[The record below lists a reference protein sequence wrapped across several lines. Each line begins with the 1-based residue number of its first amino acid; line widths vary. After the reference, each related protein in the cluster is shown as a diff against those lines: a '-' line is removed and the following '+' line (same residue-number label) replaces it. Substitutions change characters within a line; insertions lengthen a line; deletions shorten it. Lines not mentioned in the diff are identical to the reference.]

1 MSTPINVIIF
11 EDNRH
16 LRESLQF
23 LLNLTPGYHC
33 MAAYPNCNNLLE
45 NLKGK
50 DCDICLMDIEMPGIS
65 GIEATK
71 IIKKNLPQISVLI
84 QTVFSDDDSIF
95 QAICAGA
102 SGYILKS
109 TSPEEYIE
117 ALKDVQSGGAPMTP
131 TIASRVLQLFKTNVL
146 PPSQDDYKLT
156 EKEKLVLQHLT
167 AGKSYKMIAGEM
179 AISVETIK
187 THIKNIYTKLHVHSA
202 PEAVAKAIQERI
214 V

>member
-1 MSTPINVIIF
+1 MGNTINVVIF

-23 LLNLTPGYHC
+23 LLNLTPGYKC
-33 MAAYPNCNNLLE
+33 IGAYGNCKQVVE

-50 DCDICLMDIEMPGIS
+50 DCQLCLMDIEMPGIS

-71 IIKKNLPQISVLI
+71 IIKNLFPQINVLI

-102 SGYILKS
+102 SGYILKT
-109 TSPEEYIE
+109 TSPDEYIE
-117 ALKDVQSGGAPMTP
+117 ALNDVQKGGAPMTP
-131 TIASRVLQLFKTNVL
+131 SIASRVLQLFKGNV
-146 PPSQDDYKLT
+146 KLASNEAYNLT
-156 EKEKLVLQHLT
+156 DKEKQVLQLLT
-167 AGKSYKMIAGEM
+167 TGKSYKMIAEELN
-179 AISVETIK
+179 ISIETIK
-187 THIKNIYTKLHVHSA
+187 THIKNIYAKLHVHSST
-202 PEAVAKAIQERI
+202 EAVAKAIQERI

>member
-1 MSTPINVIIF
+1 MNVVIF

-33 MAAYPNCNNLLE
+33 LAAYPNCNNLLE

-50 DCDICLMDIEMPGIS
+50 DTDICLMDIEMPGIS
-65 GIEATK
+65 GIEATTM
-71 IIKKNLPQISVLI
+71 IKNNLPQINVLI

-102 SGYILKS
+102 SGYILKTS
-109 TSPEEYIE
+109 SPEEYIQ
-117 ALKDVQSGGAPMTP
+117 ALDDVQSGGAPMSP
-131 TIASRVLQLFKTNVL
+131 SIASRVLQLFKLNLQPV
-146 PPSQDDYKLT
+146 SKQDYQLT

-167 AGKSYKMIAGEM
+167 NGKSYKMIADELS
-179 AISVETIK
+179 ISVETIK
-187 THIKNIYTKLHVHSA
+187 THIKNIYAKLHVHSST
-202 PEAVAKAIQERI
+202 EAVSKAIQERLL
-214 V
+214 

>member
-1 MSTPINVIIF
+1 MNKIVNVVIF

-16 LRESLQF
+16 LRESLEF

-33 MAAYPNCNNLLE
+33 LAAYPNCTNLLE

-65 GIEATK
+65 GIEATS
-71 IIKKNLPQISVLI
+71 IIKKNLPQINVLI

-102 SGYILKS
+102 SGYILKT
-109 TSPEEYIE
+109 TSPEEYIQ
-117 ALKDVQSGGAPMTP
+117 ALENVHSGGAPMTP
-131 TIASRVLQLFKTNVL
+131 SIARRVLQLFKGNVQL
-146 PPSQDDYKLT
+146 PSSETYNLT
-156 EKEKLVLQHLT
+156 EKEKQVLQHLT
-167 AGKSYKMIAGEM
+167 SGKSYKMIADEM
-179 AISVETIK
+179 SISVETIK
-187 THIKNIYTKLHVHSA
+187 THFKNIYNKLHVHSA

>member
-1 MSTPINVIIF
+1 MDKKQTVVIF

-16 LRESLQF
+16 LRESLEF
-23 LLNLTPGYHC
+23 LLNLSEDYKCVG
-33 MAAYPNCNNLLE
+33 AYPNCNQLAE

-50 DCDICLMDIEMPGIS
+50 DCQLCLMDIEMPGMS

-71 IIKKNLPQISVLI
+71 IIKHLFPHINVLI

-102 SGYILKS
+102 SGYILKT

-131 TIASRVLQLFKTNVL
+131 SIARRVLQLFKVSVQIPTNEE
-146 PPSQDDYKLT
+146 YNLT
-156 EKEKLVLQHLT
+156 EKEKLVLQQLT
-167 AGKSYKMIAGEM
+167 EGKSYKMIASELS
-179 AISVETIK
+179 ISTETVK
-187 THIKNIYTKLHVHSA
+187 THIKNIYAKLHVHSST
-202 PEAVAKAIQERI
+202 EAVAKALQERI
-214 V
+214 I

>member
-1 MSTPINVIIF
+1 MNKTVNVVIF

-23 LLNLTPGYHC
+23 LLNLTPGYYC
-33 MAAYPNCNNLLE
+33 LAAYPNCNNLLE

-50 DCDICLMDIEMPGIS
+50 SCDICLMDIEMPGIS
-65 GIEATK
+65 GIEATR
-71 IIKKNLPQISVLI
+71 IIKKNLPQINVLI

-102 SGYILKS
+102 SGYILK
-109 TSPEEYIE
+109 TTTPDQYIE
-117 ALKDVQSGGAPMTP
+117 ALNDVHSGGAPMTP
-131 TIASRVLQLFKTNVL
+131 SIARRVLQLFKGNVQL
-146 PPSQDDYKLT
+146 PSNEEYNLT
-156 EKEKLVLQHLT
+156 EKEKQVLQHLT
-167 AGKSYKMIAGEM
+167 EGKSYKMIADELT
-179 AISVETIK
+179 ISVETIK
-187 THIKNIYTKLHVHSA
+187 THIKNIYAKLHVHSA

>member
-1 MSTPINVIIF
+1 MNKIVNVVIF

-33 MAAYPNCNNLLE
+33 LAAYPNCNNLLE
-45 NLKGK
+45 NLRGK

-71 IIKKNLPQISVLI
+71 IIKKNLPHINVLI
-84 QTVFSDDDSIF
+84 QTVFSEDEFIF

-102 SGYILKS
+102 SGYILKT
-109 TSPEEYIE
+109 TSPDQYIE
-117 ALKDVQSGGAPMTP
+117 ALNNVQSGGAPMTP
-131 TIASRVLQLFKTNVL
+131 SIAKRVLQLFKTNTL
-146 PPSQDDYKLT
+146 APSQENYNLT
-156 EKEKLVLQHLT
+156 EKERIVLQHLT
-167 AGKSYKMIAGEM
+167 AGKSYKMIADELS
-179 AISVETIK
+179 ISVETIK
-187 THIKNIYTKLHVHSA
+187 THIKNIYSKLHVHSA

>member
-1 MSTPINVIIF
+1 MDKPINVIIF

-23 LLNLTPGYHC
+23 LLNLTPGYNC
-33 MAAYPNCNNLLE
+33 LAAYPNCNNLLE

-102 SGYILKS
+102 SGYILKT
-109 TSPEEYIE
+109 TSPDEYIE
-117 ALKDVQSGGAPMTP
+117 ALKNVQSGGAPMTP

-146 PPSQDDYKLT
+146 PPSQENYKLT

-167 AGKSYKMIAGEM
+167 AGKSYKMIADEL
-179 AISVETIK
+179 AISIETIK
-187 THIKNIYTKLHVHSA
+187 THIKNIYNKLHVHSA

>member
-1 MSTPINVIIF
+1 MSKTVNVVIF

-23 LLNLTPGYHC
+23 LLNLTPDYHC
-33 MAAYPNCNNLLE
+33 LAAYPNCNNLLE

-65 GIEATK
+65 GIEATR
-71 IIKKNLPQISVLI
+71 IIKKKLPQINVLI

-95 QAICAGA
+95 KAICAGA
-102 SGYILKS
+102 SGYILK
-109 TSPEEYIE
+109 TTTPDEYIE
-117 ALKDVQSGGAPMTP
+117 ALNDVQSGGAPMTP
-131 TIASRVLQLFKTNVL
+131 SIAKRVLQLFKGNVQL
-146 PPSQDDYKLT
+146 PSTEEYNLT
-156 EKEKLVLQHLT
+156 EKEKQVLQKLT
-167 AGKSYKMIAGEM
+167 EGKSYKMIADELS
-179 AISVETIK
+179 ISVETIK

>member
-1 MSTPINVIIF
+1 MKEVVNVVIF

-23 LLNLTPGYHC
+23 LLNHTSGYHC
-33 MAAYPNCNNLLE
+33 LAAYPNCNNLLE

-65 GIEATK
+65 GIEATRM
-71 IIKKNLPQISVLI
+71 IKNNLPQINVLI

-102 SGYILKS
+102 SGYILKTS
-109 TSPEEYIE
+109 SPEEYIE
-117 ALKDVQSGGAPMTP
+117 ALEDLNSGGAPMTP
-131 TIASRVLQLFKTNVL
+131 SIARRVLQLFKGNVQL
-146 PPSQDDYKLT
+146 PSNESYKLT
-156 EKEKLVLQHLT
+156 EKEKQVLQKLT
-167 AGKSYKMIAGEM
+167 EGKSYKMIADELS
-179 AISVETIK
+179 ISIETIK
-187 THIKNIYTKLHVHSA
+187 THIKNIYNKLHVHSA
-202 PEAVAKAIQERI
+202 PEAVAKAIQQRI

>member
-1 MSTPINVIIF
+1 MNKPLNIVIF

-23 LLNLTPGYHC
+23 LLNLTAGYKC
-33 MAAYPNCNNLLE
+33 VAAYPNCKNLFE
-45 NLKGK
+45 NLKEK

-71 IIKKNLPQISVLI
+71 IIKKNFPQISVLI
-84 QTVFSDDDSIF
+84 QTVFSDDESIF

-102 SGYILKS
+102 SGYILKT

-117 ALKDVQSGGAPMTP
+117 ALSDVQSGGAPMTP
-131 TIASRVLQLFKTNVL
+131 SIAKRVLQLFKGNVQL
-146 PPSQDDYKLT
+146 PSNESYNLT
-156 EKEKLVLQHLT
+156 EKEKHVLQKLT
-167 AGKSYKMIAGEM
+167 EGKSYKMIADELS
-179 AISVETIK
+179 ISVETIK

>member
-1 MSTPINVIIF
+1 MNTPVKVIIF

-16 LRESLQF
+16 LRESLEF
-23 LLNLTPGYHC
+23 LLNLTAGYQC
-33 MAAYPNCNNLLE
+33 VGAYPNCNNLLE

-50 DCDICLMDIEMPGIS
+50 DCDVCLMDIEMPGIS

-71 IIKKNLPQISVLI
+71 IIKKNMPNISVLI

-102 SGYILKS
+102 SGYILKT
-109 TSPEEYIE
+109 TSPEQYIE
-117 ALKDVQSGGAPMTP
+117 ALQDVNSGGAPMTS
-131 TIASRVLQLFKTNVL
+131 TIASRVLKLFKSNVL
-146 PPSQDDYKLT
+146 PPSQENYNLT
-156 EKEKLVLQHLT
+156 EKEKMVLQHLT
-167 AGKSYKMIAGEM
+167 EGKSYKMIAEKL
-179 AISVETIK
+179 AISIETIK

>member
-1 MSTPINVIIF
+1 MDKKLNVVIF

-23 LLNLTPGYHC
+23 LLNLSVGYKC
-33 MAAYPNCNNLLE
+33 VGAFPNCNQLVE

-50 DCDICLMDIEMPGIS
+50 DCQLCLMDIEMPGMT

-71 IIKKNLPQISVLI
+71 IIKQQFPHISVLI

-95 QAICAGA
+95 RAICAGA
-102 SGYILKS
+102 SGYILKT

-117 ALKDVQSGGAPMTP
+117 ALTDVHSGGAPMSP
-131 TIASRVLQLFKTNVL
+131 SIARRVLQLFKVNVQL
-146 PPSQDDYKLT
+146 PSTEEYNLT
-156 EKEKLVLQHLT
+156 EKEKIVLHQLT
-167 AGKSYKMIAGEM
+167 EGKSYKMIADELV
-179 AISVETIK
+179 ISVETIK
-187 THIKNIYTKLHVHSA
+187 THIKNIYAKLHVHSG

>member
-1 MSTPINVIIF
+1 MSKILNVVVF

-33 MAAYPNCNNLLE
+33 LGAYPNCKNLLE

-71 IIKKNLPQISVLI
+71 IIKKNFPQISVLI

-102 SGYILKS
+102 SGYILKT
-109 TSPEEYIE
+109 TSPDQYIE
-117 ALKDVQSGGAPMTP
+117 ALSDVQSGGAPMTP
-131 TIASRVLQLFKTNVL
+131 SIARRVLQLFKSNVL
-146 PPSQDDYKLT
+146 TPSQEDYNLT
-156 EKEKLVLQHLT
+156 EKEKQVLQKLT
-167 AGKSYKMIAGEM
+167 EGKSYKMIADELT
-179 AISVETIK
+179 ISIETIK
-187 THIKNIYTKLHVHSA
+187 THIKNIYSKLHVHSA

>member
-1 MSTPINVIIF
+1 MNKTVNVVIF

-33 MAAYPNCNNLLE
+33 LAAYPNCNNLLE
-45 NLKGK
+45 NLRGK

-71 IIKKNLPQISVLI
+71 IIKKNLPHINVLI
-84 QTVFSDDDSIF
+84 QTVFSEDEFIF

-102 SGYILKS
+102 SGYILKT
-109 TSPEEYIE
+109 TSPDQYIE
-117 ALKDVQSGGAPMTP
+117 ALNNVQSGGAPMTQS
-131 TIASRVLQLFKTNVL
+131 IARRVLQLFKTNIL
-146 PPSQDDYKLT
+146 APSQENYNLT
-156 EKEKLVLQHLT
+156 EKEKIVLQHLT
-167 AGKSYKMIAGEM
+167 AGKSYKMIADELS
-179 AISVETIK
+179 ISVETIK
-187 THIKNIYTKLHVHSA
+187 THIKNIYSKLHVHSA

>member
-1 MSTPINVIIF
+1 MNKKVNVVIF

-23 LLNLTPGYHC
+23 LLNLTPGYKC
-33 MAAYPNCNNLLE
+33 VAAFPNCHKLLE
-45 NLKGK
+45 NLKGL

-65 GIEATK
+65 GIEATS
-71 IIKKNLPQISVLI
+71 IIKAKFPQIHVLI

-95 QAICAGA
+95 KAICAGA
-102 SGYILKS
+102 TGYILKT
-109 TSPEEYIE
+109 TSPEEYIA
-117 ALKDVQSGGAPMTP
+117 ALEDVKSGGSPMTP
-131 TIASRVLQLFKTNVL
+131 SIARRVLQLFKGNVQL
-146 PPSQDDYKLT
+146 PSNEKYNLT
-156 EKEKLVLQHLT
+156 EKEKIVLQQLT
-167 AGKSYKMIAGEM
+167 AGQSYKMIADEL

>member
-1 MSTPINVIIF
+1 MKKTVNVVIF

-33 MAAYPNCNNLLE
+33 LAAYPNCNGLLE

-65 GIEATK
+65 GIEATR
-71 IIKKNLPQISVLI
+71 IIKKNIPQINVLI

-102 SGYILKS
+102 SGYILKT

-117 ALKDVQSGGAPMTP
+117 ALNDVQSGGAPMTP
-131 TIASRVLQLFKTNVL
+131 SIARRVLQLFKGHVQL
-146 PPSQDDYKLT
+146 PSNETYNLT
-156 EKEKLVLQHLT
+156 EKEKIVLQHLT
-167 AGKSYKMIAGEM
+167 EGKSYKMIAEELS
-179 AISVETIK
+179 ISIETIK

>member
-1 MSTPINVIIF
+1 MNKTVNVVIF

-33 MAAYPNCNNLLE
+33 LAAYPNCNNLLE
-45 NLKGK
+45 NLRGK
-50 DCDICLMDIEMPGIS
+50 ECDICLMDIEMPGIS

-71 IIKKNLPQISVLI
+71 IIKKNLPHINVLI
-84 QTVFSDDDSIF
+84 QTVFSEDEFIF

-102 SGYILKS
+102 SGYILKT
-109 TSPEEYIE
+109 TSPDQYIE
-117 ALKDVQSGGAPMTP
+117 ALNNVQSGGAPMTP
-131 TIASRVLQLFKTNVL
+131 SIARRVLQLFKTNVL
-146 PPSQDDYKLT
+146 APSQENYNLT
-156 EKEKLVLQHLT
+156 EKEKIVLQHLT
-167 AGKSYKMIAGEM
+167 AGKSYKMIADVLS
-179 AISVETIK
+179 ISVETIK

>member
-1 MSTPINVIIF
+1 MDKTINVVIF

-33 MAAYPNCNNLLE
+33 AGAYPNCNQLLE
-45 NLKGK
+45 NLKGM
-50 DCDICLMDIEMPGIS
+50 DCQLCLMDIEMPGTS
-65 GIEATK
+65 GIEATR
-71 IIKKNLPQISVLI
+71 IIKQHFPHIQVLI

-102 SGYILKS
+102 SGYILKT
-109 TSPEEYIE
+109 TSQKEYIE
-117 ALKDVQSGGAPMTP
+117 ALRDVQAGGAPMTSS
-131 TIASRVLQLFKTNVL
+131 IARRVLQLFKNNVQ
-146 PPSQDDYKLT
+146 PFSKQEYNLT

-167 AGKSYKMIAGEM
+167 AGKSYKMIADGLS
-179 AISVETIK
+179 ISIETIK
-187 THIKNIYTKLHVHSA
+187 THIKNIYTKLHVHSG
-202 PEAVAKAIQERI
+202 PEAVAKAINEKL